1 MRKLIYTLLLV
12 ILTPMPCYAITV
24 YGLMKETVGIGKPGF
39 AILLIGGCAIAAFII
54 EQICKIIGK
63 QNFAVLVG
71 IVATFVAT
79 LIMLDSGLAIV
90 NKLLAYF

>member
-39 AILLIGGCAIAAFII
+39 AILLIGGCAIAAFIL

-63 QNFAVLVG
+63 QNFAVLIG

-79 LIMLDSGLAIV
+79 AIMIDSGLEIV

>member
-1 MRKLIYTLLLV
+1 MSKYIYTLLLV
-12 ILTPMPCYAITV
+12 IMAPMPCYAITV

-39 AILLIGGCAIAAFII
+39 AIFLIVGFAIAAFIG

-71 IVATFVAT
+71 IVATFAAT
-79 LIMLDSGLAIV
+79 LTMIDSGLEIV

>member
-1 MRKLIYTLLLV
+1 MYKY
-12 ILTPMPCYAITV
+12 ILTLICLLYPTPIYAMTITD
-24 YGLMKETVGIGKPGF
+24 LMKETVGVGKPGF
-39 AILLIGGCAIAAFII
+39 AILLIVGAAIAAFIG
-54 EQICKIIGK
+54 EQICKITGK

-79 LIMLDSGLAIV
+79 LIMLNSGLEIV

>member
-1 MRKLIYTLLLV
+1 MSKYIYTLLLV
-12 ILTPMPCYAITV
+12 ILTPMPCYAMTIID
-24 YGLMKETVGIGKPGF
+24 LMQETVSVGKPGF
-39 AILLIGGCAIAAFII
+39 AILLIGGCAIAAFIL

-63 QNFAVLVG
+63 QNFAVLIG

-79 LIMLDSGLAIV
+79 AIMLDSGLAIV

>member
-1 MRKLIYTLLLV
+1 MSKYIIILICLLYP
-12 ILTPMPCYAITV
+12 TPCYAMTV
-24 YGLMKETVGIGKPGF
+24 YGLMQETVGVGKPGF

>member
-1 MRKLIYTLLLV
+1 MLKIIYTLIFV
-12 ILTPMPCYAITV
+12 ILTPTTCYAMTIS
-24 YGLMKETVGIGKPGF
+24 GLMAETVGVGKPGF

-79 LIMLDSGLAIV
+79 LIMLDSGLEIV

>member
-1 MRKLIYTLLLV
+1 LFTIPHPYICNDHYRFN
-12 ILTPMPCYAITV
+12 
-24 YGLMKETVGIGKPGF
+24 EPGF
-39 AILLIGGCAIAAFII
+39 AILLIVGAAIAAFIG
-54 EQICKIIGK
+54 EQICKITGK

-79 LIMLDSGLAIV
+79 LIMLNSGLEIV